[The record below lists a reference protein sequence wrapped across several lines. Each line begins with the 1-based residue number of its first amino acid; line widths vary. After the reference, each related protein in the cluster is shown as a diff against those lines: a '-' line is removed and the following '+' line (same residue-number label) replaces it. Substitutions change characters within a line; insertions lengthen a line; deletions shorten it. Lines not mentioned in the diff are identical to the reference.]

1 MNLVVTLHIT
11 RMNPSQTNMSKEDSS
26 HLKQTIWLH
35 SHNNSHHLRKAVK
48 RTPSSMDQGHNRER
62 SAQGHPS
69 ESTDDMPQGPAPTA
83 PTTQAGG
90 PPQAPPVT
98 NPNRDCQDPPEHNG
112 TTRGS
117 TKATA
122 NGKAPGATKSK
133 KKASEPHPGTVAS
146 TDPATQ
152 PSDSSKNTIICS
164 GCGESGH

>member
-1 MNLVVTLHIT
+1 
-11 RMNPSQTNMSKEDSS
+11 
-26 HLKQTIWLH
+26 
-35 SHNNSHHLRKAVK
+35 
-48 RTPSSMDQGHNRER
+48 
-62 SAQGHPS
+62 
-69 ESTDDMPQGPAPTA
+69 MPQGPAPRV

-164 GCGESGH
+164 GCGESGHWSRNCPIL